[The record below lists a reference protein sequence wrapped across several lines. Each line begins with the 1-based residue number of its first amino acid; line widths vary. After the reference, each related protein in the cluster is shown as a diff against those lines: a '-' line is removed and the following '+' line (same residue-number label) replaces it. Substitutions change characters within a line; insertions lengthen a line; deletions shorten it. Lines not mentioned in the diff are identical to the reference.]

1 MSTRIA
7 LDDDSVAVI
16 VGSGAGGGTLAHEL
30 CRLGKRVVC
39 LEAGPRLSAED
50 FKNDE
55 LFAFMQLTWRDPRT
69 SSGTWS
75 VARSSPT
82 LPVYTVKAVGGTTIH
97 WGALAFRLQPHELRA
112 RERYGRVDGAALTDW
127 PVSHAELAPWW
138 GRAER
143 RMGVTGTHGLP
154 RLPVT
159 NNYKVFD
166 YGARRAGYRHV
177 DNDRHA
183 INSVPRDGRPACLQ
197 LGFCGQGCKSTAK
210 WSTLYT
216 EIPQA
221 EATGRLDLRPGC
233 MVVQVEHDA
242 RGRASGVVYVDPSG
256 VRQRQRAAL
265 VVIAGN
271 AIETPRLLLNSASAT
286 FPQGLANG
294 SGWVGRGYMKH
305 LNASLWG
312 RFEKPVRMNHGVQ
325 MGGTIYDEAR
335 LDASRGFLGGYLMQ
349 AVQVGVPFLTATIV
363 PNGWGSDFTRFVDN
377 YDHLSGIWLNG
388 EDLPRADNRVTLHPT
403 EKDAFGLPVANVHV
417 DEHPNDIAMR
427 SHFFRQAET
436 VLRAAGATEVM
447 AGAVLPSSHNM
458 GTCRMSA
465 AAVDGVTDAFGR
477 AHEVPNLFVC
487 DGSLFPTSTAQNPT
501 LTIVALALR
510 QAALIAGPGTRPG

>member
-1 MSTRIA
+1 MSTRIS

-30 CRLGKRVVC
+30 CRRGKRVVC
-39 LEAGPRLSAED
+39 LEAGPRIAAEE

-55 LFAFMQLTWRDPRT
+55 LFAFMQLTWRDKRT
-69 SSGTWS
+69 ASGTWS
-75 VARSSPT
+75 VANTSPT
-82 LPVYTVKAVGGTTIH
+82 MPAYTVKAVGGTTIH
-97 WGALAFRLQPHELRA
+97 WGALAFRLQAHELRA
-112 RERYGRVDGAALTDW
+112 RQAYGRVDGAEIADW
-127 PVSHAELAPWW
+127 PVSAAELAPWW
-138 GRAER
+138 AEAER

-216 EIPQA
+216 EIPKA
-221 EATGRLDLRPGC
+221 EATGRLDLRSGC
-233 MVVQVEHDA
+233 MAIQIEHDV
-242 RGRASGVVYVDPSG
+242 RGRATAVVYVDAAG
-256 VRQRQRAAL
+256 ARQRQRAAL
-265 VVIAGN
+265 VVVAGN
-271 AIETPRLLLNSASAT
+271 AIETPRLLLNSAST
-286 FPQGLANG
+286 MFPQGLANG

-312 RFEKPVRMNHGVQ
+312 RFDKPVRMNHGVQ

-335 LDASRGFLGGYLMQ
+335 HDASRGFVGGYLMQ
-349 AVQVGVPFLTATIV
+349 AVQVGIPFLTATIV
-363 PNGWGSDFTRFVDN
+363 PTGWGPDFTRFIDN

-388 EDLPRADNRVTLHPT
+388 EDLPRADNRITLHPT
-403 EKDAFGLPVANVHV
+403 EKDAHGLPVANVHV
-417 DEHPNDIAMR
+417 DDHPNDVAMR
-427 SHFFRQAET
+427 AHFFRQAEQ
-436 VLRAAGATEVM
+436 VLRAAGAREVM
-447 AGAVLPSSHNM
+447 TGAVLPSSHNM

-465 AAVDGVTDAFGR
+465 AAANGTTDACGR
-477 AHEVPNLFVC
+477 THEVPNLYVC

-510 QAALIAGPGTRPG
+510 QAEQIAGRAPRAA